1 MESFSFVDNFVKKIL
16 IYHIKGSLSI
26 FEKILVYENVNQSV
40 SYLDI
45 TVSFSYIE
53 FYSLLKEFLLN
64 QPPFITKYFIQMT

>member
-1 MESFSFVDNFVKKIL
+1 MEFFSFVDNFVKKFSYITL
-16 IYHIKGSLSI
+16 KGVFSI

-45 TVSFSYIE
+45 TVSFSYIK